1 MLGRF
6 RKMLTSTGSQSPLS
20 QASQAHSESLPA
32 LGSPQPESIN
42 DSMPIEI
49 DDDEEE
55 IEEDDGVA
63 AGSKRKLT
71 SAVWKEFK
79 RVKCNGIVQAKC
91 IYCFKQLSAR
101 GTNGTTHLRVHLKSC
116 VQKKSR

>member
-55 IEEDDGVA
+55 EIEEEDGVA

-79 RVKCNGIVQAKC
+79 RVKCNE
-91 IYCFKQLSAR
+91 
-101 GTNGTTHLRVHLKSC
+101 
-116 VQKKSR
+116 

>member
-20 QASQAHSESLPA
+20 QASQAHSESLLV
-32 LGSPQPESIN
+32 LGSPQPESVN
-42 DSMPIEI
+42 DSMPVEI
-49 DDDEEE
+49 DDEEEE
-55 IEEDDGVA
+55 IEEEDGVA
-63 AGSKRKLT
+63 AGSKGKLT

-91 IYCFKQLSAR
+91 IYCFKQLSTS

>member
-1 MLGRF
+1 MLDRF
-6 RKMLTSTGSQSPLS
+6 RKISTSTRSQSPLS
-20 QASQAHSESLPA
+20 QASQAHSESLPVS
-32 LGSPQPESIN
+32 GSPQPESVN

-71 SAVWKEFK
+71 SAAWKEFK
-79 RVKCNGIVQAKC
+79 RVKCNGIVRATC

>member
-1 MLGRF
+1 
-6 RKMLTSTGSQSPLS
+6 
-20 QASQAHSESLPA
+20 
-32 LGSPQPESIN
+32 
-42 DSMPIEI
+42 MPIEI

-79 RVKCNGIVQAKC
+79 RVKCNE
-91 IYCFKQLSAR
+91 
-101 GTNGTTHLRVHLKSC
+101 
-116 VQKKSR
+116 

>member
-1 MLGRF
+1 MLDRF
-6 RKMLTSTGSQSPLS
+6 RKMSTSTGSQSPLS
-20 QASQAHSESLPA
+20 QASQAHLESLPIS
-32 LGSPQPESIN
+32 GSPQPKSVN

-49 DDDEEE
+49 DDEEEE
-55 IEEDDGVA
+55 IGEDGVA

-91 IYCFKQLSAR
+91 IYCFKQLSAS
-101 GTNGTTHLRVHLKSC
+101 GTNGTTHLRVHLKSY

>member
-1 MLGRF
+1 MLDRF
-6 RKMLTSTGSQSPLS
+6 RKMSTSTGSQSPLS
-20 QASQAHSESLPA
+20 QASQAHSESLPVS
-32 LGSPQPESIN
+32 GSPQPESIN

-55 IEEDDGVA
+55 DGVA
-63 AGSKRKLT
+63 AGCKRKLT

-79 RVKCNGIVQAKC
+79 RMKCNGIVREKC